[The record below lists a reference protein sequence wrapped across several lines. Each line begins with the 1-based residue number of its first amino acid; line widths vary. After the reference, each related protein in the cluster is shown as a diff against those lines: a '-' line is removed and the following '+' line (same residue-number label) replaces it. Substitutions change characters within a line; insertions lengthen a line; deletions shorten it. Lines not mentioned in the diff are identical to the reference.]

1 MGFEQPFFTHGI
13 DVLTDPEFQDYVYI
27 YAVNH
32 LPSPELLAYLAEHH
46 PDRDTITH
54 STVIPD
60 EIPRARS
67 QLEIF
72 RHKLGSS
79 TASHLRSVRHPLL
92 RTPND
97 VLASGDGRSVYVTND
112 HFYRAGQMRSIE
124 DIWYYARWTDT
135 VHFQIEDLESKDDTA
150 GFTAS
155 VALTGLHNNNGLGR
169 GASEGEM
176 VITSAA
182 SGDVH
187 LVKAR
192 DAGITLDVKESFHLD
207 SSLDNPSYFVDQYAP
222 SPEDDRSGYVIAGL
236 TKAADLLQSAHD
248 PNATEPIVVWLVRKG
263 GADGDKSKRNVT
275 VLFEDDGSR
284 IRSASGAVMKA
295 IDPALEDGRRRAW
308 LFVTGF
314 FSRDMIAVKI
324 DL

>member
-1 MGFEQPFFTHGI
+1 VNFDQPFFTHGI
-13 DVLTDPEFQDYVYI
+13 DVLTEPEEQDYVYI
-27 YAVNH
+27 YAANH
-32 LPSPELLAYLAEHH
+32 LPSPELLSYLAEHH

-72 RHKLGSS
+72 RHKIGSG
-79 TASHLRSVRHPLL
+79 TATHLRSVRHPLL

-97 VLASGDGRSVYVTND
+97 ILARGDGRSVYVTND

-124 DIWYYARWTDT
+124 DIWHYARWTDT
-135 VHFQIEDLESKDDTA
+135 VHLQIEDLESKNDTA

-169 GASEGEM
+169 GASEGEL

-187 LVKAR
+187 IATPR
-192 DAGITLDVKESFHLD
+192 DNDGKLDVKESFHLE
-207 SSLDNPSYFVDQYAP
+207 SSLDNPSYLVDQYAP

-248 PNATEPIVVWLVRKG
+248 PNATEPVVVWLVRKG
-263 GADGDKSKRNVT
+263 ADGDNSKRNVT
-275 VLFEDDGSR
+275 VLFEDDGRR
-284 IRSASGAVMKA
+284 IRSASGAVVKA
-295 IDPALEDGRRRAW
+295 IDPALEDGRRRVW